1 MAEPGNYPAQP
12 GFRQIPFAGF
22 SKTGYLSMI
31 FPYTGLHI
39 MPEDQQ
45 QELTFDDLLKKVL
58 EHLETRWEYFSLAAT
73 EKISIAASMFA
84 GLMVLCLFAL
94 IVIFFLSIGL
104 AFWIGDLIDNRA
116 GGFAIAGLFFIPLGI
131 GTFYWIRPFVREKV
145 IQSILEDD
153 DTENQG

>member
-1 MAEPGNYPAQP
+1 
-12 GFRQIPFAGF
+12 
-22 SKTGYLSMI
+22 
-31 FPYTGLHI
+31 

-58 EHLETRWEYFSLAAT
+58 EHLETRWEYFSLTAT
-73 EKISIAASMFA
+73 EKISVAASMFA

-104 AFWIGDLIDNRA
+104 AFWIGDVIDNRA
-116 GGFAIAGLFFIPLGI
+116 GGFAIAGLIFIPLGI
-131 GTFYWIRPFVREKV
+131 GVFYWIRPFIREKV